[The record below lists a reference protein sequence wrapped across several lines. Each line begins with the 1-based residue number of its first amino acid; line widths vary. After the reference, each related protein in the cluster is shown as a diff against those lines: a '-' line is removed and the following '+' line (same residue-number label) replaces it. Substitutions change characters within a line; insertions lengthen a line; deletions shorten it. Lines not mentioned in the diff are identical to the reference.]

1 MKIKKVDDKPMVIH
15 TKEKAKIHS
24 HEPKGARIKGSNI
37 YTVERGPK
45 IAGAKAA
52 ETMGKKSYRKSTVYQ
67 VNVKEKGLSRFKRNV
82 REANT
87 SIKTKNTNLHIAGR
101 TGALTAGAVT
111 EQMEGGQE
119 VSQAAYLAYEAS
131 RPVTGTASKG
141 AALFRKKA
149 AAKAKK
155 RIKKVEAGKKLA
167 KKTAKK
173 AAKDTAKAVAKETAK
188 ETAKTTAK
196 VAAKTATKT
205 AATAAGTAVAP
216 GVGTAIGMAA
226 GYVAGVSIEVKD
238 EKMTNRSRKI
248 KFFLD
253 KMKAQENQ
261 TDSVAKLV
269 KDLIVRKA
277 ITWVK
282 AAAPVVG
289 LVLLLLVLVV
299 AMIAVPVIAAIAILY
314 NSPFALFLPPLESG
328 DTVQT
333 VTSAYVQEFNGDV
346 NTKVNEHTGYDLG
359 ELVYVDYEG
368 MEENPSNY
376 YDIMAVYMV
385 KHGVGDTATVMND
398 TSKGWLQAVV
408 NDMCSYTTS
417 TGTKD
422 VEETDADSLW
432 MWCSLILH
440 LCPIKLD
447 LIRDIALGTDNAERK
462 AYSNNKYGLVEYSIR
477 SGYVKISY
485 KNRNGVRKEG
495 ALDWR
500 ELYEILSYMVK
511 QPFYCG
517 EDQKKYYQETKQKA
531 DRDKMNPVYKRFFD
545 IEDSVKANRLET
557 RERAIANGWET
568 KIDENGHVVSDD
580 AVSVSVDDIQADTES
595 QETVDFTPKQEPVQQ
610 VESLENEKNVD
621 RQTKHNFHYNLWEM
635 EKGGAKTRYQWN
647 MDAIRTLKQIESEN
661 RIATPEEQK
670 VLSKFVGWGGL
681 SQAFDEE
688 NAGWSKEY
696 KELKEMLSD
705 EEYAAARATVNNAFY
720 TSPEIAM
727 CINSALVQFGFRGGN
742 VLEPSMGIGNFFG
755 SMPAPMQRSNLYGV
769 ELDSISG
776 RIAKQLYQNAN
787 ISITGFENTTYPDNF
802 FDVVV
807 GNVPFGDYKVFDPK
821 YNKYNFRIHDYFLAK
836 ALDQVRPGG
845 MVAVI
850 TTKGT
855 LDKANPTIR
864 KYLAE
869 RAELV
874 GAVRL
879 PNTAFKDN
887 AGTEVTAD
895 ILFLQKRERKIDI
908 EPDWVHLGVTE
919 NGIAVNSYFAE
930 HPEMML
936 GSMEYD
942 TRIYGQDSRYTVCVN
957 NDENFNMYETLNKA
971 IGNIKAQMTDFE
983 RVADEAEQTEEVIP
997 ADPNVR
1003 NYTYTFFE
1011 GKLYYRENSEMVKKE
1026 VSQTAE
1032 ERIRSLDEI
1041 RQITRELIDIQMDG
1055 CSEEE
1060 LSDKQRLLNVKY
1072 DGCRN

>member
-226 GYVAGVSIEVKD
+226 GYAAGVSIEVKD

-333 VTSAYVQEFNGDV
+333 VTSAYVQEFNRDV

-398 TSKGWLQAVV
+398 TSEFREELYTNILDAYARIKEPEKEETQKQDRTKEMPEFSVTVTPYEREGSNIKGLARIYFENSFIV
-408 NDMCSYTTS
+408 NNINIVQGKEKIFVSMPSYKTKQVDEQ
-417 TGTKD
+417 GKPIYQDVCYPVTKD
-422 VEETDADSLW
+422 FRE
-432 MWCSLILH
+432 
-440 LCPIKLD
+440 KLYNE
-447 LIRDIALGTDNAERK
+447 IISEYEK
-462 AYSNNKYGLVEYSIR
+462 AK
-477 SGYVKISY
+477 
-485 KNRNGVRKEG
+485 
-495 ALDWR
+495 
-500 ELYEILSYMVK
+500 
-511 QPFYCG
+511 
-517 EDQKKYYQETKQKA
+517 
-531 DRDKMNPVYKRFFD
+531 DK
-545 IEDSVKANRLET
+545 S
-557 RERAIANGWET
+557 
-568 KIDENGHVVSDD
+568 
-580 AVSVSVDDIQADTES
+580 
-595 QETVDFTPKQEPVQQ
+595 
-610 VESLENEKNVD
+610 NEKA
-621 RQTKHNFHYNLWEM
+621 RESAEKHHGNPDK
-635 EKGGAKTRYQWN
+635 EKDK
-647 MDAIRTLKQIESEN
+647 E
-661 RIATPEEQK
+661 ATP
-670 VLSKFVGWGGL
+670 
-681 SQAFDEE
+681 
-688 NAGWSKEY
+688 
-696 KELKEMLSD
+696 
-705 EEYAAARATVNNAFY
+705 
-720 TSPEIAM
+720 
-727 CINSALVQFGFRGGN
+727 FR
-742 VLEPSMGIGNFFG
+742 
-755 SMPAPMQRSNLYGV
+755 
-769 ELDSISG
+769 
-776 RIAKQLYQNAN
+776 
-787 ISITGFENTTYPDNF
+787 
-802 FDVVV
+802 
-807 GNVPFGDYKVFDPK
+807 
-821 YNKYNFRIHDYFLAK
+821 
-836 ALDQVRPGG
+836 
-845 MVAVI
+845 
-850 TTKGT
+850 
-855 LDKANPTIR
+855 
-864 KYLAE
+864 
-869 RAELV
+869 
-874 GAVRL
+874 
-879 PNTAFKDN
+879 
-887 AGTEVTAD
+887 
-895 ILFLQKRERKIDI
+895 
-908 EPDWVHLGVTE
+908 
-919 NGIAVNSYFAE
+919 
-930 HPEMML
+930 
-936 GSMEYD
+936 
-942 TRIYGQDSRYTVCVN
+942 
-957 NDENFNMYETLNKA
+957 
-971 IGNIKAQMTDFE
+971 
-983 RVADEAEQTEEVIP
+983 
-997 ADPNVR
+997 
-1003 NYTYTFFE
+1003 
-1011 GKLYYRENSEMVKKE
+1011 
-1026 VSQTAE
+1026 
-1032 ERIRSLDEI
+1032 
-1041 RQITRELIDIQMDG
+1041 
-1055 CSEEE
+1055 
-1060 LSDKQRLLNVKY
+1060 
-1072 DGCRN
+1072 